1 MALRSYQDITIENN
15 RVREV
20 HAIDQHWYVEFY
32 NIAKWKA
39 LMLAE
44 QNLPVR

>member
-1 MALRSYQDITIENN
+1 MAPRGYRDVTIENG

-20 HAIDQHWYVEFY
+20 HAIDQHQYVEYY

-39 LMLAE
+39 LMLAGRDP
-44 QNLPVR
+44 PV